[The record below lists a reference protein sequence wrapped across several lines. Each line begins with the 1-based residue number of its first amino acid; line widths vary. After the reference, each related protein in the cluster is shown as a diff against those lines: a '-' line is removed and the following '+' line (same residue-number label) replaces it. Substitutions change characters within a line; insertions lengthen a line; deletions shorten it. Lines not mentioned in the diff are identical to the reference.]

1 MSSIYLSGYDIEF
14 YKSVVEAREREAQ
27 DWKRVTDAIE
37 HYIREHVKVFDSG
50 SEFDLLES
58 LSATLGDVLATVRAE
73 KVDRARSLM
82 QELPTEAVT

>member
-27 DWKRVTDAIE
+27 SWQKVRDALTD
-37 HYIREHVKVFDSG
+37 YIREHGRVFDVGDMSLVLH
-50 SEFDLLES
+50 SLTYTLEDVISDL
-58 LSATLGDVLATVRAE
+58 RAE

-82 QELPTEAVT
+82 QELPTEVTE

>member
-27 DWKRVTDAIE
+27 DWKQVTDAIE
-37 HYIREHVKVFDSG
+37 HYIREHVRVIGDDG
-50 SEFDLLES
+50 RTLMYALEDTVDD
-58 LSATLGDVLATVRAE
+58 AFATVRAE